1 MVLLLNAVLVVAGLI
16 VVGAAEENQQDKSW
30 ESDIIKGLPNCTTC
44 TDSTRLSGTII
55 FPEDDTKPYPTG
67 CKCIWE
73 DHVEEGYGI
82 DITIENV
89 TLNGQNEDVLY
100 IRGGTQN
107 DVQGKG
113 MIFTWEIKDKK
124 FTIKNS
130 NKLMVM
136 FVSPKKDDKHKY
148 TGFKLRYQRHG
159 EITTTPEPTTTAQ
172 PLPTSAPGGAR
183 PELVVYLKGIT
194 PANFNKNLKN
204 FTEPLAKYA
213 ESFCKD
219 KNITTVNPLTDK
231 NVVINAIQYCP
242 RYWPQQ
248 ENCVDV
254 RFSIPVELK
263 EQVKNANAT
272 YQLSKWNLQ
281 RLWKGFAKTELQKLN
296 VKEYE
301 SPDDA
306 YYLSLWM
313 GVTVGTL
320 AIVLLAFLAIM
331 YWIWRT
337 SITKDYS
344 RYSSPY
350 FNKA

>member
-1 MVLLLNAVLVVAGLI
+1 MNLILN
-16 VVGAAEENQQDKSW
+16 
-30 ESDIIKGLPNCTTC
+30 C
-44 TDSTRLSGTII
+44 R
-55 FPEDDTKPYPTG
+55 
-67 CKCIWE
+67 
-73 DHVEEGYGI
+73 
-82 DITIENV
+82 
-89 TLNGQNEDVLY
+89 
-100 IRGGTQN
+100 
-107 DVQGKG
+107 
-113 MIFTWEIKDKK
+113 
-124 FTIKNS
+124 
-130 NKLMVM
+130 
-136 FVSPKKDDKHKY
+136 
-148 TGFKLRYQRHG
+148 
-159 EITTTPEPTTTAQ
+159 
-172 PLPTSAPGGAR
+172 
-183 PELVVYLKGIT
+183 
-194 PANFNKNLKN
+194 
-204 FTEPLAKYA
+204 
-213 ESFCKD
+213 
-219 KNITTVNPLTDK
+219 DK

-242 RYWPQQ
+242 RYWPEQ
-248 ENCVDV
+248 EKCVDV
-254 RFSIPVELK
+254 RFSIPVELE

-296 VKEYE
+296 LKEYE